1 MPDIS
6 STIENPNPIRW
17 ENKKVI
23 AAAQRGPKKAVAFPE
38 NVNMPNPNPCISSG
52 MSFAMTT
59 LLELC
64 RGPEKKVP
72 ITARIINAVWF
83 VFIDIETIIAESNA
97 IEIIIIFLSFLK
109 NIPKK

>member
-23 AAAQRGPKKAVAFPE
+23 AAAKRGPKKAVAFPE
-38 NVNMPNPNPCISSG
+38 NVNIPNPNPCISSG

-72 ITARIINAVWF
+72 NTARIINTVGL
-83 VFIDIETIIAESNA
+83 VFTDMEMIIAESNA
-97 IEIIIIFLSFLK
+97 REVIITFLSFLK
-109 NIPKK
+109 NIPKR